1 MTRSPRPASGA
12 VLSVEALQ
20 VDRLGQPVVRGVNLA
35 VNAGEV
41 TVLLGANGVG
51 KSTLLDGISG
61 VVPAAEG
68 RVLLGSADITRH
80 SRRRRVALGMA
91 YVQQGRTVFP
101 NLTVEENFLVAAQR
115 PQRAFDLFPELR
127 SRATVKAA
135 SLSGGEQQM
144 VVLGRAVLQQPRVL
158 LIDELSLGLA
168 PAVVDRMLAA
178 VADMV
183 ADGIGVLLVEQFAD
197 RALAFGHHAAVL
209 ARGAVVLQGRAAEV
223 RSQPEQLQAAYL
235 GETET
240 TPARSDDPSGAANG
254 QTNRETKEDA

>member
-1 MTRSPRPASGA
+1 MTRPPRPAPDA
-12 VLSVEALQ
+12 VLSVEALH

-41 TVLLGANGVG
+41 TVLLGANGMG

-61 VVPAAEG
+61 VVPSAGG
-68 RVLLGSADITRH
+68 RVLLGGADITRL

-168 PAVVDRMLAA
+168 PAIVDRMLAA
-178 VADMV
+178 VADML
-183 ADGIGVLLVEQFAD
+183 AEGIGVLLVEQFAD

-209 ARGAVVLQGRAAEV
+209 ARGAVVLQGRADEV

-235 GETET
+235 GETES
-240 TPARSDDPSGAANG
+240 TPDGPNGATNG
-254 QTNRETKEDA
+254 QASSENKEDA

>member
-1 MTRSPRPASGA
+1 MTRLAAPSPQA
-12 VLSVEALQ
+12 VLSVEELQ
-20 VDRLGQPVVRGVNLA
+20 VDRLGQPVVRGVELT
-35 VNAGEV
+35 VEAGEV

-61 VVPAAEG
+61 VVPASKG
-68 RVLLGSADITRH
+68 RVLLGGIDITRF
-80 SRRRRVALGMA
+80 SRRWRVALGMS

-101 NLTVEENFLVAAQR
+101 NLTVEENFLVAAHSPRQ
-115 PQRAFDLFPELR
+115 AFELFPELR

-144 VVLGRAVLQQPRVL
+144 VVLGRAVLQKPRVL

-168 PAVVDRMLAA
+168 PSVVDRMLAA
-178 VADMV
+178 VANMA

-197 RALAFGHHAAVL
+197 RALAFGHQAAVL
-209 ARGAVVLQGRAAEV
+209 ARGEVVLRGRAEEV
-223 RSQPEQLQAAYL
+223 RSQPERLQAAYL

-240 TPARSDDPSGAANG
+240 TDVDPNSRNG
-254 QTNRETKEDA
+254 

>member
-1 MTRSPRPASGA
+1 MTPPAAPAPEA
-12 VLSVEALQ
+12 VLSVEELQ
-20 VDRLGQPVVRGVNLA
+20 VDRVGQPVIRGVDLK

-61 VVPAAEG
+61 VIPTSKG
-68 RVLLGSADITRH
+68 RVLMGGTDITRL
-80 SRRRRVALGMA
+80 SRRRRVALGLS

-101 NLTVEENFLVAAQR
+101 NLTVEENLLVAAHR
-115 PQRAFDLFPELR
+115 PLQAFQLFPELR

-144 VVLGRAVLQQPRVL
+144 VVLGRALLQQPRVL

-168 PAVVDRMLAA
+168 PAIVDRMLTA
-178 VADMV
+178 VADMA

-197 RALAFGHHAAVL
+197 RALALGQYATVL
-209 ARGAVVLQGRAAEV
+209 ARGSVALQGRASEV
-223 RSQPEQLQAAYL
+223 RRQPDRLQAAYL
-235 GETET
+235 GETEE
-240 TPARSDDPSGAANG
+240 TPPRAFGSTD
-254 QTNRETKEDA
+254 ECKEDP